1 MLDTHYESFQSFTR
15 GQHCRPRR
23 RPVALQPSFVHRFFQ
38 SPLAFTS
45 YVRSM
50 IFHDPRA
57 FLRASRFRS
66 NGIRNREVHV
76 EKNVSSVGQTNGN
89 DRRSI
94 AMAISIF
101 IATASCYVNGG
112 YRFLDGLARAMADSA
127 GPLKLRSHRVSLVA
141 EEKILLLVENSCLL
155 SPLLFRPRDAR
166 WNAYASEG
174 VFSRRENACGVAS
187 RSRRRRQSS
196 CTRKPR
202 GRYSRSCRNQEGVV
216 NITQIRERWHLPER
230 KRPSGGY
237 NQ

>member
-1 MLDTHYESFQSFTR
+1 MPFSAH
-15 GQHCRPRR
+15 
-23 RPVALQPSFVHRFFQ
+23 
-38 SPLAFTS
+38 
-45 YVRSM
+45 
-50 IFHDPRA
+50 HDSDPIG
-57 FLRASRFRS
+57 FD
-66 NGIRNREVHV
+66 REIHV
-76 EKNVSSVGQTNGN
+76 EKKKKVSSVGQPNGN

-112 YRFLDGLARAMADSA
+112 YRFFDGLAYAIADSA
-127 GPLKLRSHRVSLVA
+127 GPLKLCSRRVSLSLQ
-141 EEKILLLVENSCLL
+141 KKDSLL
-155 SPLLFRPRDAR
+155 SSSRIRVRLPLPFRPRDAR
-166 WNAYASEG
+166 CSAYASEG

-230 KRPSGGY
+230 KRPSGI
-237 NQ
+237 QPIT

>member
-1 MLDTHYESFQSFTR
+1 M
-15 GQHCRPRR
+15 
-23 RPVALQPSFVHRFFQ
+23 
-38 SPLAFTS
+38 PLSAH
-45 YVRSM
+45 
-50 IFHDPRA
+50 HDFDPIG
-57 FLRASRFRS
+57 FD
-66 NGIRNREVHV
+66 REIHV
-76 EKNVSSVGQTNGN
+76 EKTVLSVGQPNGN

-112 YRFLDGLARAMADSA
+112 YRFFDGLAYAIADSVE
-127 GPLKLRSHRVSLVA
+127 PLKLCSRRVSLVVG
-141 EEKILLLVENSCLL
+141 EKRSFSSSRIPVCL
-155 SPLLFRPRDAR
+155 PLLFRPRDAR
-166 WNAYASEG
+166 WSAYASEG

-230 KRPSGGY
+230 KRPSGI
-237 NQ
+237 QPIT